1 VPVRAA
7 ALVFTTILAFIP
19 LTIILSSI
27 AGWMGYLGLV
37 RDLIPNLMG
46 SLNLDLPIDFLMEG
60 LERAETVGFH
70 QLGILGSIGLL
81 IGFYLSMSNVEEAM
95 NRVWNVRDN
104 RGWLGRVA
112 RYTPFLILLLILM
125 VASVLLLFQAHRFL
139 RGFLEDWGFYGS
151 DAVSMPFKL
160 PGGALLFGS
169 LGALFFMWIL
179 MVLMI
184 RVLPNTRVR
193 LSRALFGAT
202 AGIVPL
208 YFLSRLLLLFPA
220 LFLERNQLFYGS
232 LAVIPVALLLIYV
245 FWACALFGCTVAFVQ
260 ERLQHHAG
268 GAFFIRG
275 AGLKEDWD
283 DAVREVED
291 IYRRPSR
298 PKPDAAPE
306 VPETPPEDPP
316 T

>member
-1 VPVRAA
+1 
-7 ALVFTTILAFIP
+7 
-19 LTIILSSI
+19 
-27 AGWMGYLGLV
+27 
-37 RDLIPNLMG
+37 
-46 SLNLDLPIDFLMEG
+46 
-60 LERAETVGFH
+60 
-70 QLGILGSIGLL
+70 
-81 IGFYLSMSNVEEAM
+81 
-95 NRVWNVRDN
+95 
-104 RGWLGRVA
+104 
-112 RYTPFLILLLILM
+112 
-125 VASVLLLFQAHRFL
+125 
-139 RGFLEDWGFYGS
+139 
-151 DAVSMPFKL
+151 MPFKL